1 MHYISTRNNKDKYI
15 FEEILLKGLADDGG
29 LFIPNEV
36 PTISQSD
43 MQDILVMDYKSIAI
57 RLIKLFTQDTFS
69 DDLLEKMVHEAY
81 ESFNNNKITPLIN
94 LDENTS
100 ILELYHG
107 PTLAFK
113 DIAMQLLSRMI
124 EEVLS
129 KNNSRASIIC
139 ATSGDTGGAA
149 VASFADKENID
160 LYVLFP
166 KDKISEVQRRF
177 MSTSQ
182 ANNINIIS
190 IDGNFDDCQ
199 NIVKSLFKDKA
210 FSQSVHLTA
219 VNSINWARIMIQII
233 YYFSAISQNPEYKKN
248 PDIIVPTGN
257 FGDIYA
263 GYIAKKMGLEMGK
276 LVIATNVNN
285 ILERCLNTG
294 RYNILEAIQT
304 NSPSMDIQISSNFE
318 RLLYDLV
325 NQDIKRLSQM
335 MDELVTRGE
344 FSLNEGELLNLNT
357 TFEAGSIEQIET
369 IDVIKK
375 IYDQHNLILDPHTA
389 VAIGVSNKNNY
400 TNSIIL
406 STAHPAKFPEAVRE
420 AIGIEAELPANN
432 KNIFNLPEDI
442 RNMKNDISLI
452 KNNILSN
459 FRR

>member
-1 MHYISTRNNKDKYI
+1 MYYISTRNNKDKYT

-233 YYFSAISQNPEYKKN
+233 YYFSAISQNPKYKKN

-344 FSLNEGELLNLNT
+344 FSLNEEELLNLNT

-369 IDVIKK
+369 IDIIKK

-442 RNMKNDISLI
+442 KNMKNDISLI